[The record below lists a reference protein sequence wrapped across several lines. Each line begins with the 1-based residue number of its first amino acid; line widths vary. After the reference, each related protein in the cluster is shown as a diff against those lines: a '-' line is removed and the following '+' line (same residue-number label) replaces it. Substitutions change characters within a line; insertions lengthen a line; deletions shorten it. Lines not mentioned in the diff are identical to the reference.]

1 MKNKYFLLS
10 LIILSAASPLCSYAQ
25 NIGIGTPS
33 PAMKLHIS
41 SAADTA
47 LLLVDNT
54 TTLNVNTNS
63 GVYFKNGNYF
73 TGAIKTIGTGTVFAR
88 MGFFTFAT
96 SFQNGLQER
105 LSIADNGNVGI
116 GWDAPEAKLDI
127 NGDIKIRGGGAGTG
141 KVLTSDVNG
150 LATWQ
155 TPAATNS
162 GFKAVVGSGGFNV
175 ASSTNTPIIFTAED
189 YDDPSAF
196 FSSSFF
202 VPANGLYHF
211 DALITWDMTGVAPA
225 TQFVLV
231 ATVDGADKHGDILQV
246 PAGSPTRYRTQSLS
260 FDLKLTVGQQV
271 GLYVNQDSGILQTIL
286 GSSATTRYS
295 FFSGRR
301 VY

>member
-1 MKNKYFLLS
+1 
-10 LIILSAASPLCSYAQ
+10 
-25 NIGIGTPS
+25 
-33 PAMKLHIS
+33 MKLHIS
-41 SAADTA
+41 SAVDTA

-54 TTLNVNTNS
+54 NALNVNTNT
-63 GVYFKNGNYF
+63 GVYFKNGSYF
-73 TGAIKTIGTGTVFAR
+73 TGAIKAIGTGTVYAR

-105 LSIADNGNVGI
+105 LSIADDGNVGI
-116 GWDAPEAKLDI
+116 GVDNPTAKLDI
-127 NGDIKIRGGGAGTG
+127 NGDIKIRGGGAGDG
-141 KVLTSDVNG
+141 KVLTGDASG

-155 TPAATNS
+155 TPAASSS

-175 ASSTNTPIIFTAED
+175 SSSSNTPIIFTGED
-189 YDDPSAF
+189 YDDPGAF
-196 FSSSFF
+196 FSTLFF

-225 TQFVLV
+225 TQYVLV

-246 PAGSPTRYRTQSLS
+246 PAGSPSRYRTQSLS
-260 FDLKLTVGQQV
+260 FDLKLNAGQQV

-286 GSSATTRYS
+286 GSSVTTRYS